1 MRHLHTIGDVLRHK
15 ESRILAKR
23 IDAHLP
29 FVRQIVDRLHVSTPA
44 RQVIKDVR
52 SRINKED
59 RLDVTKR
66 ALRKGVYRLALG
78 QHLRNRDEFTR
89 VTGHPVFDRHGDRY
103 KSGGKSLRAKNLCAK
118 TRKQDNP
125 YEIWVRADWEW
136 RVLKKWQIDDNKVAA
151 RWFVAVKSPHT
162 YGSFELG
169 DEYVANIKKY
179 ATKLNDAQLVHHLQT
194 ADLRK

>member
-1 MRHLHTIGDVLRHK
+1 MKITHTVGDVLKHK

-78 QHLRNRDEFTR
+78 HHTRNREEYTS
-89 VTGHPVFDRHGDRY
+89 VTGHPVFDRYGDRY
-103 KSGGKSLRAKNLCAK
+103 KSGGKSLRPKNLCAK
-118 TRKQDNP
+118 TRKQNNP

-136 RVLKKWQIDDNKVAA
+136 RVLKKWQIDDDKPAA
-151 RWFVAVKSPHT
+151 RWFCAVKSNLT

-169 DEYVANIKKY
+169 DVYVADIKKY
-179 ATKLNDAQLVHHLQT
+179 GTKLNDAELVHHLQT
-194 ADLRK
+194 ADLR

>member
-1 MRHLHTIGDVLRHK
+1 MKPTYSEISPTVGDVLKHK

-78 QHLRNRDEFTR
+78 HHTRNREEYTS

-103 KSGGKSLRAKNLCAK
+103 KSGGKSLRAKNPCAK
-118 TRKQDNP
+118 SRKADNP
-125 YEIWVRADWEW
+125 YEVWESFDGSW
-136 RVLKKWQIDDNKVAA
+136 KWKVLKKWQIDDLKPAA
-151 RWFVAVKSPHT
+151 RWFCAVSSPLT
-162 YGSFELG
+162 YGQDELG
-169 DEYVANIKKY
+169 DVYVADIHKHARRVK
-179 ATKLNDAQLVHHLQT
+179 
-194 ADLRK
+194 